1 MSTIER
7 QPAISTGQRAT
18 AEDRQHGRD
27 DAGRDRDGAGRDRD
41 GAGRDRGIDGLRAY
55 AIGGVVLGHW
65 LVTALVLLPGGALRP
80 ASPLIAMPGLVPAT
94 WLLETLGLF
103 FFVSGYGSARSL
115 RSATDRGLGSTDW
128 LRRRLGRLL
137 RPVLLLLGGWLVAL
151 ALAAALGTPAAT
163 LRTAATL
170 VISPLWFLLPL
181 VVLIALTGPLSRALH
196 RYGAMRLSA
205 VAVALVA
212 LGDLA
217 GRNLSDTRDWPVPLP
232 GDGSWR
238 VPVAVLAAWLV
249 PYLLGMALAGGRLGE
264 RRTGWWLLL
273 GGAAG
278 MTALVWYAGY
288 PASAVGVPGAG
299 MSNLDP
305 PSLFAVSLALAQIGV
320 ALLIRP
326 ALAGW
331 LSRPGRWRP
340 VHRLNGA
347 AMSVYLWHQSTLLGV
362 TALAA
367 LVARLVGG
375 GAVPG
380 LHSAPDG
387 PGWVLARLAW
397 LPLLGLVLA
406 VLVGRPARPEPGS
419 TPRAVGADLPRM
431 RRRSG

>member
-1 MSTIER
+1 MSTVQR
-7 QPAISTGQRAT
+7 QQAPVTR
-18 AEDRQHGRD
+18 HRD
-27 DAGRDRDGAGRDRD
+27 VDGRDRGID
-41 GAGRDRGIDGLRAY
+41 GRDRGIDGLRAY

-65 LVTALVLLPGGALRP
+65 LVTALVLAPGGALRP
-80 ASPLIAMPGLVPAT
+80 ASPLIAMPELVPAT
-94 WLLETLGLF
+94 WLFETLGLF

-115 RSATDRGLGSTDW
+115 RSATDRGLGTADW
-128 LRRRLGRLL
+128 LRRRLGRLV
-137 RPVLLLLGGWLVAL
+137 RPVLLLLGGWMAAL
-151 ALAAALGTPAAT
+151 AVAAMLGTPAAT
-163 LRTAATL
+163 LRTAAML
-170 VISPLWFLLPL
+170 VVSPLWFLLPM
-181 VVLIALTGPLSRALH
+181 VVLIVLTGPLSRALH
-196 RYGAMRLSA
+196 RYGPLRLSIA
-205 VAVALVA
+205 AVALVA

-217 GRNLSDTRDWPVPLP
+217 GRNLSDTRNWPVPLP

-249 PYLLGMALAGGRLGE
+249 PYLLGMALAGGRLGD

-278 MTALVWYAGY
+278 MTGLVLYGGY
-288 PASAVGVPGAG
+288 PASAVGVPGDG

-320 ALLIRP
+320 AVLIRP

-331 LSRPGRWRP
+331 LARPRRWRP
-340 VHRLNGA
+340 VHRLNTA
-347 AMSVYLWHQSTLLGV
+347 AMAVYLWHQSILLGV

-367 LVARLVGG
+367 LVARLAGA

-406 VLVGRPARPEPGS
+406 VLVGRPARPVPGS
-419 TPRAVGADLPRM
+419 PPPRVGNPSTGFTPTGGAGVR
-431 RRRSG
+431 